1 MAKRRNNK
9 KLSLPAL
16 IIFLIV
22 LVISGIFEIT
32 GTWDKLNTEVVGEQT
47 QNGLPEENQ
56 PLLGTVTFIDV
67 GQGDCTLFIS
77 DGKSMLID
85 SGEHENSDT
94 VLATLS
100 ENGIKELDYLVAT
113 HAHSDH
119 IGAMA
124 DILESVPAA
133 KVIISE
139 PSEDSA
145 STYTYTNFIDAVF
158 ECEAEI
164 IKAKN
169 GYEFTVGKAKCRIL
183 SPFNVYSSNENNN
196 SVVMHISIGETSFM
210 MTGDAESGVEKTIL
224 ENYSD
229 IGATILKAGH
239 HGSDSSSTKSFV
251 DAVNPEA
258 VIIHVGKDNKYGHP
272 SDEVLDRLMKHTE
285 SIFTTENYGDI
296 TVLCFDNG
304 YTIKPER

>member
-1 MAKRRNNK
+1 MAKRRSKK

-22 LVISGIFEIT
+22 LVISGIFEMT
-32 GTWDKLNTEVVGEQT
+32 GTWDKLNTEVVGNNT
-47 QNGLPEENQ
+47 QNELPEGNQ
-56 PLLGTVTFIDV
+56 TLLGTVSFVDV
-67 GQGDCTLFIS
+67 GQSDCTLFIS
-77 DGKSMLID
+77 DGESMLID
-85 SGEHENSDT
+85 CGEAENADT

-124 DILESVPAA
+124 DVLESVPAK

-145 STYTYTNFIDAVF
+145 STMTYTNFIDAVF

-164 IKAKN
+164 IKAKS
-169 GYEFTVGKAKCRIL
+169 GYEFTMGKAVCRIL

-196 SVVMHISIGETSFM
+196 SIVMHITIGETSFM
-210 MTGDAESGVEKTIL
+210 MTGDAESGAEKTIL

-239 HGSDSSSTKSFV
+239 HGSDSSSTKSFI
-251 DAVNPEA
+251 DAVSPEA

-272 SDEVLDRLMKHTE
+272 SDVVLDRLSKHTE
-285 SIFTTENYGDI
+285 SIYTTENYGDI
-296 TVLCFDNG
+296 TVFCYDNG
-304 YTIKPER
+304 YSIKTER